1 MSEDLVVRVRGLPW
15 SATIDEV
22 FDFFDGVQIAGG
34 KDGIHLTMTP
44 EGRPSGEA
52 YIELETEED
61 LEAAEKKHK
70 DMMGKRYIEVFKSKR
85 EEMYW
90 VTKHSGYG
98 SHEDEEDG
106 AGVVRLRGLPYGCSK
121 EEITNFFSGLE
132 IYPNGIAFPPDFGGR
147 PSGEAYVQF
156 VSRQETEK
164 ALERHRQMI
173 AHRYIEIFRSSLNE
187 VRAAMNGGGGPGGG
201 NRRGGPGGPMGGGY
215 NNRSSPYDVRD
226 RLGGSN
232 RFSGRN
238 SGYNDGP
245 GWGGRGFGNYNDGPG
260 WGGRGGGPGMSDGYG
275 GGAGHFVHCRGLPFR
290 ATEMDIADF
299 FRPLNT
305 INIEIGYDKTG
316 RPSGEADVEFA
327 SHADAV
333 EAMSK
338 HKSNMQHR
346 YVELFLNSTAGGG
359 HGGGHGG
366 NFGGGYNGFNSNS
379 GYGRGDQLSGNNYND
394 FI

>member
-15 SATIDEV
+15 SATVDEIYE
-22 FDFFDGVQIAGG
+22 FFDGVDILGG
-34 KDGIHLTMTP
+34 KSGIHLTMTR

-52 YIELETEED
+52 YIELESEED

-70 DMMGKRYIEVFKSKR
+70 ETMGSRYIEVFKAKKS
-85 EEMYW
+85 EMEW
-90 VTKHSGYG
+90 VTKHSGYE
-98 SHEDEEDG
+98 SNNKEED
-106 AGVVRLRGLPYGCSK
+106 GVVRLRGLPYGCSK

-156 VSRQETEK
+156 NDKETCEK
-164 ALERHRQMI
+164 ALERNKQMI

-187 VRAAMNGGGGPGGG
+187 VRAAMSGG
-201 NRRGGPGGPMGGGY
+201 NRRGGSGGPMGGGY
-215 NNRSSPYDVRD
+215 NSRSAPYDLRD
-226 RLGGSN
+226 RIGGSN
-232 RFSGRN
+232 RISGRS

-245 GWGGRGFGNYNDGPG
+245 GWGGRGHGGYNDVPS
-260 WGGRGGGPGMSDGYG
+260 WGGRGGGPGIGGGYG
-275 GGAGHFVHCRGLPFR
+275 GGTGHFVHCRGLPFR

-305 INIEIGYDKTG
+305 VNIEICYDKSG
-316 RPSGEADVEFA
+316 RPSGEADIEFA
-327 SHADAV
+327 THEDAV

-338 HKSNMQHR
+338 HKCNMQHR
-346 YVELFLNSTAGGG
+346 YVELFLNSTAGG
-359 HGGGHGG
+359 HGGGGPGG

-379 GYGRGDQLSGNNYND
+379 GFGPGDQMSGNNYNN
-394 FI
+394 FL